1 LFEISLE
8 ESIMTKPVIFAI
20 PYGWVKSGG
29 SMKNTETPRPWQHTN
44 GMLGLLVKAC
54 SESYCSGL
62 NRRFMSHIYS
72 TCSYILGGFPE
83 EGNIY
88 ILLHKAFDCVEYVLS
103 KNKKDE
109 YVLYLPGSNI

>member
-1 LFEISLE
+1 
-8 ESIMTKPVIFAI
+8 
-20 PYGWVKSGG
+20 
-29 SMKNTETPRPWQHTN
+29 
-44 GMLGLLVKAC
+44 
-54 SESYCSGL
+54 
-62 NRRFMSHIYS
+62 MSHIYS